1 MTTGASRNGGL
12 NAYNTVSAANIGDHN
27 TKKLGE
33 QKRQVMHN
41 QWVLA
46 QENEKNSQANHNYI
60 HN

>member
-1 MTTGASRNGGL
+1 MPTGASRNGGL
-12 NAYNTVSAANIGDHN
+12 NTYNTVSAANIGDQN
-27 TKKLGE
+27 PKKLGE

-46 QENEKNSQANHNYI
+46 QENDKNSKANHNYI